1 MNPQRLTLL
10 CLLVLNLLAI
20 APQKGVAAPIEKQA
34 LAPVDYRFGVIES
47 YENPGQANALGAAWT
62 RVRFQWAEVQA
73 GGPGTWTA
81 SVSDSQI
88 NGEIAAGR
96 TVVGLLIG
104 IPDWA
109 REGELPRGLHLPHT
123 DPNNTWA
130 NFVRESV
137 GRYNGR
143 INHWIIWNEPDVN
156 DPNAPGH
163 TWGGSVQD
171 FFQLQRTAY
180 LAAKEV
186 NPNSTIHLSAFTYFW
201 NPNYIYDFLDVV
213 VADPAAPDHNYYF
226 DALTAHLY
234 FQPDSIFNI
243 IQQFYGAVGSRG
255 IPWKPV
261 WLVETNAPP
270 TDDPAWP
277 VPNWT
282 FLVTQQE
289 QAAFIPQ
296 VFAVGMAAG
305 AQRIAIYKMQDTPDD
320 VAANPEPFGLL
331 RMDGSRRPAFTTYQ
345 VAVQY
350 LAGMQGIQREHW
362 GHWGQI
368 RLDQG
373 THATTVL
380 FSRLPAPQ
388 TVEVVAE
395 ASTAVL
401 VDMWGSR
408 QTISANNGVFTVT
421 VPGAICAQTA
431 GDFCMIGGPVYYLVQ
446 SLDGGSAPAP
456 PPVSGPPAD
465 ENPPAATAT
474 VDPDAPTA
482 LPQETPTPEATATQT
497 PTEEPTA
504 TPTDTPTPDPSPT
517 STPTATPTNT
527 PSATAT
533 EQATETAVP
542 ATEVAV
548 LPPTAVST
556 QEPIA
561 EEEAT
566 SDSPLPVILGAA
578 GLLVLGIGGWWWNGR
593 RQS

>member
-1 MNPQRLTLL
+1 MNRIRVVLL
-10 CLLVLNLLAI
+10 CLLAAGLFSLSL
-20 APQKGVAAPIEKQA
+20 QTSSAAPA
-34 LAPVDYRFGVIES
+34 SAPVDWRFGVIES
-47 YENPGQANALGAAWT
+47 YENPAQANSLGAAWT
-62 RVRFQWAEVQA
+62 RVRFQWAETQA

-81 SVSDSQI
+81 SVTDAQI

-109 REGELPRGLHLPHT
+109 REGSLPRGLHLPHT
-123 DPNNTWA
+123 DPNNSWA
-130 NFVRESV
+130 TFVREAV

-180 LAAKEV
+180 LVAKEV
-186 NPNSTIHLSAFTYFW
+186 NPNATIHLSAFTYFW
-201 NPNYIYDFLDVV
+201 NPNYIYDYLDVV
-213 VADPAAPDHNYYF
+213 VADPAAPENNYYF

-270 TDDPAWP
+270 IDDPVWP

-282 FLVTQQE
+282 FQVTQQE

-296 VFAVGMAAG
+296 VFAVGLAAG
-305 AQRIAIYKMQDTPDD
+305 AQRIAVYKLQDTADD
-320 VAANPEPFGLL
+320 AAANPEPFGLL

-350 LAGMQGIQREHW
+350 LAGMQGVKREHW

-373 THATTVL
+373 TQATTVL

-388 TVEVVAE
+388 TVEVAAE
-395 ASTAVL
+395 ADTAVL

-408 QTISANNGVFTVT
+408 QTISASDGVFTVNLS
-421 VPGAICAQTA
+421 GAICAQTA

-446 SLDGGSAPAP
+446 SLDGGSVAAP
-456 PPVSGPPAD
+456 PPVG
-465 ENPPAATAT
+465 NLPAATAT
-474 VDPDAPTA
+474 VDLDAPTNT
-482 LPQETPTPEATATQT
+482 PQ
-497 PTEEPTA
+497 
-504 TPTDTPTPDPSPT
+504 PTDTPEPTETLEPSPT
-517 STPTATPTNT
+517 ATATNTAAPSSTPSPTQTPSPTAT
-527 PSATAT
+527 
-533 EQATETAVP
+533 ATETAVP

-548 LPPTAVST
+548 LPPTAVPT
-556 QEPIA
+556 RPLTVETA
-561 EEEAT
+561 E
-566 SDSPLPVILGAA
+566 SGSKLSFIFLGLA
-578 GLLVLGIGGWWWNGR
+578 GLLGLGVGGRWVLRKR
-593 RQS
+593 RHTSF

>member
-1 MNPQRLTLL
+1 MNRIRIVLL
-10 CLLVLNLLAI
+10 CLLALGLLAT
-20 APQKGVAAPIEKQA
+20 APQKSAAAPVVVPAQ
-34 LAPVDYRFGVIES
+34 APVDYRFGVIES

-62 RVRFQWAEVQA
+62 RVRFQWAETQA

-81 SVSDSQI
+81 SVSDGQI
-88 NGEIAAGR
+88 NGEIGAGR

-109 REGELPRGLHLPHT
+109 REGSLPRGLHLPHSDT
-123 DPNNTWA
+123 NNTWA
-130 NFVRESV
+130 NFVREAV

-156 DPNAPGH
+156 DPNAPGY

-180 LAAKEV
+180 LVAKEV
-186 NPNSTIHLSAFTYFW
+186 NPNATIHLSAFTHFW

-234 FQPDSIFNI
+234 FQPDSIYNI

-270 TDDPAWP
+270 IDDPVWP
-277 VPNWT
+277 VSNFT
-282 FLVTQQE
+282 FRVSQEE

-296 VFAVGMAAG
+296 VFAVGLAAG
-305 AQRIAIYKMQDTPDD
+305 AQRIAIYKMQDTPGD
-320 VAANPEPFGLL
+320 VVANPEPFGLL
-331 RMDGSRRPAFTTYQ
+331 RMDGSRRPAFTAYQ

-350 LAGMQGIQREHW
+350 LAGMQGVRREHW

-368 RLDQG
+368 RLNQG
-373 THATTVL
+373 TYATTVL

-388 TVEVVAE
+388 TVEVAAE
-395 ASTAVL
+395 ANTAVL

-408 QTISANNGVFTVT
+408 QTISASNGVFTVT

-446 SLDGGSAPAP
+446 SLDGGSVAAP
-456 PPVSGPPAD
+456 PPVSGPPAVD
-465 ENPPAATAT
+465 NPPAATAT
-474 VDPDAPTA
+474 VDPDAPTQMPA
-482 LPQETPTPEATATQT
+482 LTNTPA
-497 PTEEPTA
+497 
-504 TPTDTPTPDPSPT
+504 PTDTPEASPT
-517 STPTATPTNT
+517 PRNTATPRPSAT
-527 PSATAT
+527 PSATQTAVPTETAT
-533 EQATETAVP
+533 VTPPPIETAVP
-542 ATEVAV
+542 ATEVAA
-548 LPPTAVST
+548 LPPTAFPT
-556 QEPIA
+556 QEAIA
-561 EEEAT
+561 EAPE
-566 SDSPLPVILGAA
+566 SGGNISLIVLGAA
-578 GLLVLGIGGWWWNGR
+578 GLLVLGLGGWWWNGR

>member
-1 MNPQRLTLL
+1 MNRIRIVLL
-10 CLLVLNLLAI
+10 CLLALGLLAA
-20 APQKGVAAPIEKQA
+20 APQKSAAAPVIVPAQ
-34 LAPVDYRFGVIES
+34 APVDWRFGIVES

-62 RVRFQWAEVQA
+62 RVRFQWAETQA

-81 SVSDSQI
+81 SVSDGQI
-88 NGEIAAGR
+88 NGEIGAGR

-109 REGELPRGLHLPHT
+109 REGSLPRGLHLPHT
-123 DPNNTWA
+123 DPGNTWA
-130 NFVRESV
+130 NFVREAV

-180 LAAKEV
+180 LVAKEV
-186 NPNSTIHLSAFTYFW
+186 NPSATIHLSAFTHFW

-213 VADPAAPDHNYYF
+213 VADPAAPDNNYYF

-234 FQPDSIFNI
+234 FQPDSIYNI

-270 TDDPAWP
+270 IDDPVWP
-277 VPNWT
+277 VSNWT
-282 FLVTQQE
+282 FRVSQQE

-296 VFAVGMAAG
+296 VFAVGLAAG

-345 VAVQY
+345 VSVQY
-350 LAGMQGIQREHW
+350 LAGMQGIRREHW

-368 RLDQG
+368 RLNQG

-380 FSRLPAPQ
+380 FSRLPAAQ

-395 ASTAVL
+395 SDTAVL

-408 QTISANNGVFTVT
+408 QTVSASNGVFTVEL
-421 VPGAICAQTA
+421 PGAICAQTA

-446 SLDGGSAPAP
+446 SLDGASVPAP

-465 ENPPAATAT
+465 GDPPAATAT
-474 VDPDAPTA
+474 VDPDAPTN
-482 LPQETPTPEATATQT
+482 TPGLTNTLAPTETPEASPT
-497 PTEEPTA
+497 PRSTA
-504 TPTDTPTPDPSPT
+504 TPRPF
-517 STPTATPTNT
+517 AT
-527 PSATAT
+527 PSATHTAVP
-533 EQATETAVP
+533 TETAVP
-542 ATEVAV
+542 ATEVAA
-548 LPPTAVST
+548 LPPTAPSTSSTALSSSGQAVPT
-556 QEPIA
+556 QEAAAAVPESSNLSLI
-561 EEEAT
+561 
-566 SDSPLPVILGAA
+566 LLGAA
-578 GLLVLGIGGWWWNGR
+578 GLIGLGIGGWWWNGR

>member
-1 MNPQRLTLL
+1 MG
-10 CLLVLNLLAI
+10 LLAVV
-20 APQKGVAAPIEKQA
+20 PQKSGAAPAVEPA

-47 YENPGQANALGAAWT
+47 YENPAQANSLGAAWT
-62 RVRFQWAEVQA
+62 RVRFQWAETQA
-73 GGPGTWTA
+73 GGPGTWSA
-81 SVSDSQI
+81 SVSDGQI

-109 REGELPRGLHLPHT
+109 REGHLPRGLHLPHT

-130 NFVRESV
+130 NFVREAV

-163 TWGGSVQD
+163 TWDGSVQD

-186 NPNSTIHLSAFTYFW
+186 NPNAVIHLSAFTYFW
-201 NPNYIYDFLDVV
+201 NPNYIYEFLDVV
-213 VADPAAPDHNYYF
+213 VADPAAADNNYYF

-234 FQPDSIFNI
+234 FQPDSIYNI

-270 TDDPAWP
+270 IDDPAWP
-277 VPNWT
+277 VSNFT
-282 FLVTQQE
+282 FRVSQQE

-296 VFAVGMAAG
+296 VFAVGLAAG
-305 AQRIAIYKMQDTPDD
+305 AQRIAIYKMQDTADD

-350 LAGMQGIQREHW
+350 LAGMRGVKREHW

-373 THATTVL
+373 AHATTVL

-395 ASTAVL
+395 ADTAVL

-408 QTISANNGVFTVT
+408 QTISASDGVFTVEL
-421 VPGAICAQTA
+421 PGAICAQTA
-431 GDFCMIGGPVYYLVQ
+431 GDFCMIGGPVFYLVQ
-446 SLDGGSAPAP
+446 SLDGASVPAP
-456 PPVSGPPAD
+456 PPASGPPAVD
-465 ENPPAATAT
+465 DPPAATAT

-482 LPQETPTPEATATQT
+482 MPETPSTAEPTAEPTETASPEPTFTPKATVTRRPTQT
-497 PTEEPTA
+497 PTATASPTAVPTDTSPPPTA
-504 TPTDTPTPDPSPT
+504 TELS
-517 STPTATPTNT
+517 
-527 PSATAT
+527 
-533 EQATETAVP
+533 TAVP
-542 ATEVAV
+542 ATEVAA
-548 LPPTAVST
+548 LPPTPDPA
-556 QEPIA
+556 QEVIVEAA
-561 EEEAT
+561 E
-566 SDSPLPVILGAA
+566 SGGNGSLVLLGVA
-578 GLLVLGIGGWWWNGR
+578 GLLVLGVGGWWWNGR
-593 RQS
+593 RQT

>member
-1 MNPQRLTLL
+1 MLRCKYFLFSLFLL
-10 CLLVLNLLAI
+10 SISLQASSVM
-20 APQKGVAAPIEKQA
+20 AAPAQA
-34 LAPVDYRFGVIES
+34 PIDYRFGVIES
-47 YENPGQANALGAAWT
+47 YENPGQADALGAAWT
-62 RVRFQWAEVQA
+62 RVRFQWAETQV

-81 SVSDSQI
+81 SVSDAQI

-109 REGELPRGLHLPHT
+109 RDGSLPRGLNLPHT

-130 NFVRESV
+130 TFVREAV

-156 DPNAPGH
+156 DPNAPGY

-180 LAAKEV
+180 LVAKEV
-186 NPNSTIHLSAFTYFW
+186 NPNVTIHLSAFTYFW
-201 NPNYIYDFLDVV
+201 NPSYIYDYLDVV
-213 VADPAAPDHNYYF
+213 VADPAAAGNNYYF

-243 IQQFYGAVGSRG
+243 IQQFYGATASRG

-270 TDDPAWP
+270 IDDPAWP

-282 FLVTQQE
+282 FQVTQQE

-296 VFAVGMAAG
+296 VFAVGLAAG
-305 AQRIAIYKMQDTPDD
+305 AQRIAIYKLQDTPGD
-320 VAANPEPFGLL
+320 VAANPEPFGLV

-350 LAGMQGIQREHW
+350 LAGMQGIKREEW

-373 THATTVL
+373 TQATTVL

-388 TVEVVAE
+388 VVDVVAE
-395 ASTAVL
+395 SSTAVL
-401 VDMWGSR
+401 VDMWGGR
-408 QTISANNGVFTVT
+408 QTISASNGVFTVT
-421 VPGAICAQTA
+421 LPGALCAQTS
-431 GDFCMIGGPVYYLVQ
+431 GDFCMIGGEVYYLVQ
-446 SLDGGSAPAP
+446 STDGGFVPAP
-456 PPVSGPPAD
+456 PPVAEPPAD
-465 ENPPAATAT
+465 DNPPAAIATTDPNAPTNTPVPTDTPEPTDTPQPSATPTASPTAT
-474 VDPDAPTA
+474 ATATASATAP
-482 LPQETPTPEATATQT
+482 PSHTPSATATQT
-497 PTEEPTA
+497 PR
-504 TPTDTPTPDPSPT
+504 PTDTAVPTP
-517 STPTATPTNT
+517 
-527 PSATAT
+527 
-533 EQATETAVP
+533 
-542 ATEVAV
+542 
-548 LPPTAVST
+548 
-556 QEPIA
+556 
-561 EEEAT
+561 
-566 SDSPLPVILGAA
+566 SPLPPFTPSPIPETPVPSNNLSLVFFGAA
-578 GLLVLGIGGWWWNGR
+578 GLLALGLGGWWWNGR
-593 RQS
+593 KKQ